1 MLKPRDR
8 FRIKMISGFV
18 QQKDISLL
26 MQQTREVF
34 AVVSAQL
41 DTLLARWRKAQERLV
56 PALNRMAAKAKLPVI
71 G

>member
-1 MLKPRDR
+1 LFDTVD
-8 FRIKMISGFV
+8 SGDFAPAR
-18 QQKDISLL
+18 
-26 MQQTREVF
+26 QTREVF

-56 PALNRMAAKAKLPVI
+56 PALNRIAAQAKLSVI